1 MIRSSKS
8 SRADSWS
15 LRLRPQEHKHTTHRE
30 RIDRKRRVFSF
41 LKSRLKTALRVYRQK
56 RDRAFVAV
64 LSCLSKIP
72 VDDVLEA
79 KGWAA
84 VRIRAVPNTSR
95 KNTYTGVHT
104 GSVPNEASSGSG
116 RSSDRSDDVG
126 RTNIKINV
134 RMSVDI
140 DRTCKARRNACTF
153 RHI

>member
-1 MIRSSKS
+1 M
-8 SRADSWS
+8 
-15 LRLRPQEHKHTTHRE
+15 HRVS
-30 RIDRKRRVFSF
+30 IDRKRRVFSF

-64 LSCLSKIP
+64 PAWLSKIP
-72 VDDVLEA
+72 VEDVLEA
-79 KGWAA
+79 KGCAI

-95 KNTYTGVHT
+95 KKTYTGVHT

-134 RMSVDI
+134 RMSVNI
-140 DRTCKARRNACTF
+140 DRTCKARRNA
-153 RHI
+153 